1 MLGRIS
7 EYFLSRVA
15 SAEVKGGG
23 EFYTPNSVVRL
34 LVDMV
39 ELFRGRFSDPCCGS
53 SGMFVQSAEFVDPH
67 TTENGNLAWVQHMA
81 PNRVAGFV
89 LANGSMSSDRSG
101 EGVIR
106 GAPIA
111 A

>member
-1 MLGRIS
+1 M
-7 EYFLSRVA
+7 
-15 SAEVKGGG
+15 
-23 EFYTPNSVVRL
+23 RL

-39 ELFRGRFSDPCCGS
+39 ELFRGRFYDPCCGS

-67 TTENGNLAWVQHMA
+67 PTGNGYVAWVQHMA

-89 LANGSMSSDRSG
+89 FANCSMSSGRPG
-101 EGVIR
+101 EGVI
-106 GAPIA
+106 GGTPIA